1 VEVRFIGRGNWKKII
16 HLLQVTDTLY
26 RHFQQYFIYNV
37 AVSFIGGENPDLPLV
52 HFAMCGIQTQNF
64 RLHR

>member
-1 VEVRFIGRGNWKKII
+1 MVFNATFHNISAILWRKLEKIT

-37 AVSFIGGENPDLPLV
+37 AVSFIGGENQDRLV
-52 HFAMCGIQTQNF
+52 HFAM
-64 RLHR
+64 